1 LAVQTAQLRCDKLIP
16 NEDSFDLSSLDGIT
30 DGAKNC
36 LLKAGIHSIR
46 DVVVRGENTVSEV
59 AGIPMESSRLIC
71 NKARTKLEQLG
82 AIPAPYTSTTDKE
95 VEQISLGSKSLDTL
109 LGGGVQTGAIT
120 EFFGESNAGKTQI
133 CHTLC
138 VMVQQT
144 KSHGG
149 LDGKALYIDTESTF
163 SIKRIASIAEA
174 RGLDANRA
182 IKNVICA
189 KPMSS
194 TDQDHYVR
202 IAGSIIDGIKNVRL
216 LIVDSII
223 SLYRAEY
230 LGRAVLS
237 ERQQKLYRQMQM
249 LRRISEVYK
258 VAVVITN
265 QVHQTP
271 DNYPL
276 DLNHKPLGGH
286 VMAHASTYRIH
297 LRVSGVN
304 RKAVLVHSPYLPENV
319 ARFTLSEQG
328 VSDVMPYD
336 EYEDLE

>member
-1 LAVQTAQLRCDKLIP
+1 LIP
-16 NEDSFDLSSLDGIT
+16 NEDSFDLSSLEGIT
-30 DGAKNC
+30 DGAKYC

-46 DVVVRGENTVSEV
+46 DVVVRGQNTISEV
-59 AGIPMESSRLIC
+59 AGIPIESSRLIC
-71 NKARTKLEQLG
+71 NKARTRLEQLG
-82 AIPAPYTSTTDKE
+82 VIHSPFTRTTDRE

-120 EFFGESNAGKTQI
+120 EFFGESNAGKTEI

-138 VMVQQT
+138 VMVQQN
-144 KSHGG
+144 KSYGG
-149 LDGKALYIDTESTF
+149 LDGKAFYIDTESTF
-163 SIKRIASIAEA
+163 SIKRISSIAEA
-174 RGLDANRA
+174 RGRDASRV
-182 IKNVICA
+182 IKNIICA

-194 TDQDHYVR
+194 TDQDHYVG
-202 IAGSIIDGIKNVRL
+202 IAGSIIDEHKNIRL

-230 LGRAVLS
+230 IGRAALP
-237 ERQQKLYRQMQM
+237 ERQQKIFRQMQM
-249 LRRISEVYK
+249 LRRISEVYG

-265 QVHQTP
+265 QVNQTP

-286 VMAHASTYRIH
+286 VMAHASTFRIY
-297 LRVSGVN
+297 LRLSGVN
-304 RKAVLVHSPYLPENV
+304 RKAALVHSPYLPENV
-319 ARFTLSEQG
+319 ARFTLSQQG

-336 EYEDLE
+336 EYEDSE

>member
-1 LAVQTAQLRCDKLIP
+1 MCDKLIP
-16 NEDSFDLSSLDGIT
+16 NEDPFSINTLKGIA
-30 DGAKNC
+30 DDAKSC
-36 LLKAGIHSIR
+36 LLGAGIRSIR
-46 DVVVRGENTVSEV
+46 DVIVRGDKTVSEV

-82 AIPAPYTSTTDKE
+82 VMPAPFTSTTDKE

-138 VMVQQT
+138 VMVQQA
-144 KSHGG
+144 KSYGG
-149 LDGKALYIDTESTF
+149 LDGKAIYIDTESTF
-163 SIKRIASIAEA
+163 NIKRILSIAEA
-174 RGLDANRA
+174 RGFDASRA
-182 IKNVICA
+182 IKNIICA

-194 TDQDHYVR
+194 TDQDHYVG
-202 IAGSIIDGIKNVRL
+202 ISGSIIDEHKNVRL

-249 LRRISEVYK
+249 LRRISEVYG

-265 QVHQTP
+265 QVNQTP

-286 VMAHASTYRIH
+286 VMAHASTYRTH

-304 RKAVLVHSPYLPENV
+304 RTATLVHSPYLPENV

-336 EYEDLE
+336 EYEDSE